1 MRPRGMGAFA
11 RALGLISA
19 ALLGAAGCDLF
30 SSGGA
35 RAGGGGFEGE
45 TIALSG
51 QLFYPDGAPAAG
63 ARVRLR
69 PREFQPGDA
78 ADLVLDTLTGD
89 DGSFRFPEVPE
100 GNYIVESFD
109 AGTKAVQV
117 PVEVETPGPADT
129 LVNLPPDTLRRA
141 GAVRGLVARA
151 PGDTSP
157 LPSGTARVV
166 GLDRSVPL
174 APDGSWIFADLPPGT
189 VDIQVTLSD
198 PPTTRRMN
206 GVKVVSGGITDAD
219 TLAWAR
225 PDREMYS
232 AWPHSRTIRLNTS
245 AAGAGVSENVVGFP
259 LLVRLDSTN
268 FDFSRIAH
276 RADGADLRFGKSDG
290 TPLAYE
296 IEWWA
301 PAIKQAAIWVRIDT
315 VYGNRSDQVIVM
327 HWGRPDVFRL
337 SNPKAV
343 FRAGEGFAG
352 VWHLGKV
359 AAEDASGLSTAG
371 SSQGTVVRPGIAGQG
386 RRFDGADY
394 VRIPDSEVLR
404 PAAFT
409 LSCWILREGAQA
421 GNARIVYKGIR
432 RAPFASYTLDLRRPA
447 GGLTFKVAKED
458 GTDRHAIDPADMPDK
473 AWVHASATYD
483 PATGTGTLYVDG
495 RPVNEFKHVSP
506 VKYFPEDSP
515 MFIGNETAGATPNRP
530 VRGILDEARLAR
542 FAYPPHRVKLEYES
556 QRPGSRLL
564 EFP

>member
-1 MRPRGMGAFA
+1 MRRLGI
-11 RALGLISA
+11 RALARTLGLVSA
-19 ALLGAAGCDLF
+19 GMWGASGCDLF
-30 SSGGA
+30 SSGEA
-35 RAGGGGFEGE
+35 QAGGGGFEGE
-45 TIALSG
+45 TITLSG
-51 QLFYPDGAPAAG
+51 QLFYPGGAPAAG

-69 PREFQPGDA
+69 HREFQPGEA
-78 ADLVLDTLTGD
+78 ADVVLDTLTNAE
-89 DGSFRFPEVPE
+89 GSFSFPAVPE

-109 AGTKAVQV
+109 AGTQAVQV
-117 PVEVETPGPADT
+117 PVEVVPPGPSDT
-129 LVNLPPDTLRRA
+129 LVTLPPDTLRRA

-174 APDGSWIFADLPPGT
+174 APDGSWLFADLPPGT

-206 GVKVVSGGITDAD
+206 GVKIVSGAITDAD

-225 PDREMYS
+225 PDREKYS
-232 AWPHSRTIRLNTS
+232 AWPYSRSIRLNTT
-245 AAGAGVSENVVGFP
+245 AAGAGVAEDVIGFP
-259 LLVRLDSTN
+259 LLVRLDSSN
-268 FDFSRIAH
+268 FDFSRIAL

-296 IEWWA
+296 IESWE
-301 PAIKQAAIWVRIDT
+301 PAIKQAAVWVRLDT
-315 VYGNRSDQVIVM
+315 VFGNRSDQVIVM
-327 HWGRPDVFRL
+327 HWGRADVFRL

-343 FRAGEGFAG
+343 FRAGDGFAG

-359 AAEDASGLSTAG
+359 AAEDASGLSRG
-371 SSQGTVVRPGIAGQG
+371 GNSQGTVARPGIAGKG
-386 RRFDGADY
+386 RRFDGADF

-404 PAAFT
+404 PSAFT
-409 LSCWILREGAQA
+409 LSCWVQREGAQPL
-421 GNARIVYKGIR
+421 NARIIYKGIR

-458 GTDRHAIDPADMPDK
+458 GTDRSAIDPADMPDK
-473 AWVHASATYD
+473 TWVHATATYD
-483 PATGTGTLYVDG
+483 PATGTGILYVDG
-495 RPVNEFKHVSP
+495 KAVKEFKHISP
-506 VKYFPEDSP
+506 VRHFPEDSP
-515 MFIGNETAGATPNRP
+515 LFIGNETAGGTPNRP
-530 VRGILDEARLAR
+530 VLGFLDEARLAR